1 MSQFDFSPVQI
12 DEAFDDEID
21 EESSIA
27 APPEEE
33 QPEEVLPELDTRVQ
47 YAGRT
52 FVIGEPT
59 TGDTLALLAFVAKI
73 ARRASKSL
81 LKELKA
87 IKSNASPSGGD
98 VIAKIVE
105 QVAENPRDL
114 AAMTCLVLFGDNE
127 AQRAERQAFF
137 DTLMAEP
144 NSIKM
149 APLVRGLMLRVAHS
163 DDLRDTLGN
172 FGYTLDQAAMERTLR
187 RQQLRARQSA

>member
-1 MSQFDFSPVQI
+1 MSQFDFSPVDLAVDLN
-12 DEAFDDEID
+12 DEPSVAD
-21 EESSIA
+21 SAPA
-27 APPEEE
+27 AEA
-33 QPEEVLPELDTRVQ
+33 PEEVLPELDTRVQ

-59 TGDTLALLAFVAKI
+59 TGDTLALLAFIAKI

-81 LKELKA
+81 LKELKGLTT
-87 IKSNASPSGGD
+87 SPSGGD

-144 NSIKM
+144 ASIKI
-149 APLVRGLMLRVAHS
+149 APLIRALMLRLAHS

-172 FGYTLDQAAMERTLR
+172 FGYTLNQEAMERTLR
-187 RQQLRARQSA
+187 RQQLRVRQSA